1 MSSDQQYPHESELPT
16 AGVQLNHTAIY
27 ASDRHLSAEFIA
39 AILGLKVGAPFGPF
53 LPVDLGN
60 GVTLDYYEKRD
71 EPIQSQHY
79 AFLVPDEQ
87 FDAMI
92 ARLEVA
98 GVTYYADPGHAE
110 AGQINRLFGGRG
122 AYFDDPDGHTMEIM
136 TRPYVR
142 P

>member
-1 MSSDQQYPHESELPT
+1 MPNDKNYPYESELT
-16 AGVQLNHTAIY
+16 ATAVQLNHTAVY
-27 ASDRHLSAEFIA
+27 ATDRQLSAEFIA

-87 FDAMI
+87 FNNMV
-92 ARLEVA
+92 ARLEAV
-98 GVTYYADPGHAE
+98 GVTYYADPSHTE
-110 AGQINRLFGGRG
+110 PGQINRLFGGRG
-122 AYFDDPDGHTMEIM
+122 AYFDDPDGHNMEIM
-136 TRPYVR
+136 TRPYLR